1 MTFVRIYTGT
11 GDQGETGLF
20 GGGRVSK
27 SDPRVEAYG
36 SVDELNASLGVAR
49 AAGLPDELDALAGR
63 VQHQLFE
70 LGADLATPK
79 DSTARES
86 KIVRLGTDAV
96 TALEAEIDACEE
108 QLDALQ
114 TFILPGGDP
123 GGAALHLTRTVCRRA
138 ERRTITLGRTETI
151 GDAAIPYLNRLSD
164 LLFVMARLA
173 NARAG
178 RSEQPWQAT

>member
-27 SDPRVEAYG
+27 DDARVEAYG

-63 VQHQLFE
+63 LQHQLFE

-79 DSTARES
+79 DSKARDS
-86 KIVRLGTDAV
+86 KVVRLGHDSV
-96 TALEAEIDACEE
+96 KALEDEIDGCEE
-108 QLDALQ
+108 HLDALQ

-123 GGAALHLTRTVCRRA
+123 AGAVLHLTRTVCRRA
-138 ERRTITLGRTETI
+138 ERRVIALARTEPI
-151 GDAAIPYLNRLSD
+151 GDVAIPYLNRLSD

-178 RSEQPWQAT
+178 SPEQPWQPT